1 MAQMRAPALKMPVS
15 EIDQLRFALKEIGLD
30 AEDTSLL
37 AMHLAEIDE
46 ECTSYSQH
54 IKEILSTKNL
64 DPDTLLEHLV
74 EIKLSLEHL
83 ASHVQAVEEELDRS
97 ISALDDEE

>member
-1 MAQMRAPALKMPVS
+1 MAQMRAPTLEMPIS
-15 EIDQLRFALKEIGLD
+15 EIDQLRFAFKEVGLD
-30 AEDTSLL
+30 AGDTSLL

-46 ECTSYSQH
+46 ECTSYSRH
-54 IKEILSTKNL
+54 IKEILSGGNL

-83 ASHVQAVEEELDRS
+83 VSHVQAVEEELDRS
-97 ISALDDEE
+97 ISALDYEE

>member
-1 MAQMRAPALKMPVS
+1 MAQVRAPTLEMPVS
-15 EIDQLRFALKEIGLD
+15 EMDQLRFVLKEIGLD
-30 AEDTSLL
+30 VEDTSLL

-46 ECTSYSQH
+46 ECTSYGQH
-54 IKEILSTKNL
+54 IKEILSAGNL